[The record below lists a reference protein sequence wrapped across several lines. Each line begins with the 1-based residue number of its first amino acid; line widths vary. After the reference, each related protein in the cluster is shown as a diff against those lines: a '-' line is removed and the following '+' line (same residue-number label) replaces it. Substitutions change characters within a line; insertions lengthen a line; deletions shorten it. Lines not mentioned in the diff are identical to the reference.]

1 MSFIEAENIS
11 YTYPIAEDFDEFEE
25 KKVKS
30 EKADKTGNE
39 NEKSNESEIRQ
50 KPAIDKVSLKI
61 EEGQFICILGRN
73 GSGKS
78 TLARHFNALLAPEE
92 GTLWID
98 GMNSRDEKNM
108 WDIRAKVGMVFQN
121 PDNQI
126 IGTVVDEDV
135 AFGPEN
141 LGIAPAEIRE
151 RVKRALESVNMTEFA
166 KRSPNHLSGGQKQ
179 RVAVAGILAM
189 EPKCIVLDE
198 ATAMLD
204 PSGRREVMKTAI
216 GLNKEKK
223 ITVIAITH
231 YMDEA
236 LQADRIFVM
245 NDGKIILQGTPKE
258 VFLKGKEVEELGLKL
273 PQSCRLANEL
283 RKKGLDI
290 PEDVIS
296 EDELVDVLKDIFSY
310 KDTQKV

>member
-1 MSFIEAENIS
+1 MSFIKAEKIS
-11 YTYPIAEDFDEFEE
+11 YTYPIVEDFDEFGET
-25 KKVKS
+25 KVKP
-30 EKADKTGNE
+30 EKAQNE
-39 NEKSNESEIRQ
+39 DEKLNSKNIQAEQ
-50 KPAIDKVSLKI
+50 PPALDNVSLEI

-78 TLARHFNALLAPEE
+78 TLARHFNALLSPSE

-98 GMNSRDEKNM
+98 GMNSSEEKNI
-108 WDIRAKVGMVFQN
+108 WDIRAEVGMVFQN

-141 LGIAPAEIRE
+141 MGIPSEEIQE
-151 RVKRALESVNMTEFA
+151 RVKQALENVNMTEFA
-166 KRSPNHLSGGQKQ
+166 KKSPNHLSGGQKQ

-204 PSGRREVMKTAI
+204 PLGREDVMSTAI
-216 GLNKEKK
+216 RLNKEKG
-223 ITVIAITH
+223 ITIIAITH

-236 LQADRIFVM
+236 LKADKVFVM
-245 NDGKIILQGTPKE
+245 KKGRIIMQGTPKE
-258 VFLKGKEVEELGLKL
+258 VFKRGKEIEELGLKL
-273 PQSCRLANEL
+273 PQSCKLANEL
-283 RKKGLDI
+283 RERGLDI

-296 EDELVDVLKDIFSY
+296 EEELTETLVGIFRNN
-310 KDTQKV
+310 KI